1 MNHALMGMLLCAVI
15 LSSSSIVADINQ
27 TPDNETTELAF
38 HQSSPCVSDSDLFR
52 YYDRAH
58 STLMMATRTMYGYFL
73 SPDNL
78 EKINFHDRV
87 SLSEEA
93 ISKISDGCPGATGQ
107 RKNLAGLERVYE
119 EYDNM
124 TRSADRF
131 FSSPDLNLS
140 GDRINRT
147 SFGITVDE
155 ASKALHGLWIS
166 CRANGTITYRNEDK
180 EQELYGQVFSSAV
193 DAYAYLVLNDTT
205 RRNASLEKL
214 TDLDEQIDTC
224 KKESPQWSC
233 RELESGIDSLETDIK
248 AIFEAFEKEGTV
260 NTAAIQNLDYDITKM
275 EKRYLYL
282 TA

>member
-1 MNHALMGMLLCAVI
+1 MGMLLCGVI
-15 LSSSSIVADINQ
+15 LSCSSIVADINP
-27 TPDNETTELAF
+27 TPDNGTTGF
-38 HQSSPCVSDSDLFR
+38 IPHQSPPCVSDADLFR

-58 STLMMATRTMYGYFL
+58 STLLMATRTMYGYIL

-78 EKINFHDRV
+78 EKITFYDRV

-93 ISKISDGCPGATGQ
+93 VSKISDACPRETGQ
-107 RKNLAGLERVYE
+107 RKRQAGLERVYG

-131 FSSPDLNLS
+131 FSSPDLNISDDL
-140 GDRINRT
+140 INRT

-166 CRANGTITYRNEDK
+166 CRTNETITYRDEDK
-180 EQELYGQVFSSAV
+180 ETELYSQVFSSAV
-193 DAYAYLVLNDTT
+193 DAYAYLVLNDTN

-214 TDLDEQIDTC
+214 ADLNKQIATC
-224 KKESPQWSC
+224 REESPQWSC
-233 RELESGIDSLETDIK
+233 RELESGKNSLETDIR
-248 AIFEAFEKEGTV
+248 AIFDAFEKDGTV
-260 NTAAIQNLDYDITKM
+260 NTAAVQTLDYDITKM